1 MPNYG
6 DNPPPPP
13 VVADWLLG
21 GHRKRLV
28 VQALAAPSGWG
39 ADDLASELGI
49 GRSTVHETF
58 RALRAAGAL
67 TRSPSGGWVLDRRSP
82 LGAAL
87 RDVVV
92 ALMPLDGVEVDLP
105 RRQRPRRRAV
115 GEPGP
120 NA

>member
-6 DNPPPPP
+6 DNPPPAP

-21 GHRKRLV
+21 GHRKRMV
-28 VQALAAPSGWG
+28 MQALAGRAGWV
-39 ADDLASELGI
+39 ADDLAGELGI

-67 TRSPSGGWVLDRRSP
+67 TRAPSGGWVLDRRSP

-87 RDVVV
+87 RDVVA
-92 ALMPLDGVEVDLP
+92 ALEPLEGVEVDLP
-105 RRQRPRRRAV
+105 PRQRPRRR
-115 GEPGP
+115 GP
-120 NA
+120 AAPSG